1 MTKTGLGKVLGL
13 ATLLSMMGSG
23 LSGCDYW
30 PPALQAEIEQ
40 LRTEL
45 QTTTAE
51 KSRLERQ
58 LADMTKAKDDLQIR
72 VEDLSRLNRER
83 QGQITTL
90 EANLAAEREKVAKL
104 TKGPAK
110 KTPAKTSAKTSAKK
124 KPTKGSTQR

>member
-13 ATLLSMMGSG
+13 ATLLSMMGMG

-40 LRTEL
+40 LRSEL

-58 LADMTKAKDDLQIR
+58 LADMTKAKDDLQAR
-72 VEDLSRLNRER
+72 VEDLTRLSRER
-83 QGQITTL
+83 AGQITTL
-90 EANLAAEREKVAKL
+90 EATLAAEREKVAKL
-104 TKGPAK
+104 SKGTAK
-110 KTPAKTSAKTSAKK
+110 KAPAKTSAKTPAKK
-124 KPTKGSTQR
+124 KR

>member
-13 ATLLSMMGSG
+13 ATLLSMMGIW

-40 LRTEL
+40 LRSEL

-58 LADMTKAKDDLQIR
+58 LADMTKAKDDLQVR
-72 VEDLSRLNRER
+72 VEDLTRLNRER
-83 QGQITTL
+83 TGQITTL
-90 EANLAAEREKVAKL
+90 EANLAAERERVAKL
-104 TKGPAK
+104 TKGTAK

-124 KPTKGSTQR
+124 KPTKASPQR

>member
-1 MTKTGLGKVLGL
+1 MTKTGLGKVLTL
-13 ATLLSMMGSG
+13 ATLFSMMGIG

-40 LRTEL
+40 LRSEL

-58 LADMTKAKDDLQIR
+58 LADMTKAKDDLQAR
-72 VEDLSRLNRER
+72 VEDLTRLSRER
-83 QGQITTL
+83 AGQITTL

-104 TKGPAK
+104 TKG
-110 KTPAKTSAKTSAKK
+110 TAKTSAKK
-124 KPTKGSTQR
+124 KPTKSSTRR

>member
-1 MTKTGLGKVLGL
+1 MTQTGVGKVLGL
-13 ATLLSMMGSG
+13 AMLLGMMGIG

-40 LRTEL
+40 LRSEL

-51 KSRLERQ
+51 KARLERQ

-72 VEDLSRLNRER
+72 VEDLTRLSRER
-83 QGQITTL
+83 AGHITTL

-110 KTPAKTSAKTSAKK
+110 KAPAKTSTKK
-124 KPTKGSTQR
+124 KPTKSSTGR

>member
-13 ATLLSMMGSG
+13 ATMLSMMGSG

-45 QTTTAE
+45 QTITAE

-58 LADMTKAKDDLQIR
+58 LSIEEIENEVAPWQQVLQGATG
-72 VEDLSRLNRER
+72 R
-83 QGQITTL
+83 QG
-90 EANLAAEREKVAKL
+90 
-104 TKGPAK
+104 
-110 KTPAKTSAKTSAKK
+110 
-124 KPTKGSTQR
+124 KPWILPSM

>member
-1 MTKTGLGKVLGL
+1 MTKRGLGKVLGL
-13 ATLLSMMGSG
+13 ATLLSMMGLG

-40 LRTEL
+40 LRSEL

-51 KSRLERQ
+51 KARLERQ

-83 QGQITTL
+83 AGQITTL

-104 TKGPAK
+104 AKGSAK
-110 KTPAKTSAKTSAKK
+110 KTPGMTSGKTSAKK
-124 KPTKGSTQR
+124 KTTKGSTQR

>member
-13 ATLLSMMGSG
+13 ATLLAMMGNG

-72 VEDLSRLNRER
+72 MEDLSRLNRER

-104 TKGPAK
+104 TKGPTK
-110 KTPAKTSAKTSAKK
+110 KSAAKTSAKPSAKK
-124 KPTKGSTQR
+124 KR

>member
-13 ATLLSMMGSG
+13 ATLLSMMGIG

-40 LRTEL
+40 LRSEL

-58 LADMTKAKDDLQIR
+58 LADMTKAKDDLQAR
-72 VEDLSRLNRER
+72 VEDLSRVNRER
-83 QGQITTL
+83 AGQITTL

-104 TKGPAK
+104 TQGPAK
-110 KTPAKTSAKTSAKK
+110 KSPAKTSSKASAKK
-124 KPTKGSTQR
+124 KATKGSPQR

>member
-1 MTKTGLGKVLGL
+1 MTKRGFGKVLGL
-13 ATLLSMMGSG
+13 ATLLSMMGLG

-40 LRTEL
+40 LRSEL

-51 KSRLERQ
+51 KARLERQ

-83 QGQITTL
+83 AGQITTL

-104 TKGPAK
+104 AK
-110 KTPAKTSAKTSAKK
+110 CSAKTTPGMTSGKTSAKEKT
-124 KPTKGSTQR
+124 TNGSTQR